1 MCSVVNSRCSHITE
15 SIRPGQRKGE
25 QGRGEEKKWTTC
37 WSSGL
42 DGEIE
47 ECLSLPDSGRERER
61 EREFF
66 FKANPLAFTEG
77 LYEAQS
83 LHVSALKL
91 QIPPRFVDRMVV
103 S

>member
-1 MCSVVNSRCSHITE
+1 MERLRNASVCLT
-15 SIRPGQRKGE
+15 
-25 QGRGEEKKWTTC
+25 QG
-37 WSSGL
+37 
-42 DGEIE
+42 
-47 ECLSLPDSGRERER
+47 ERER